1 VGPAQ
6 QATLLYWVA
15 SHAPA
20 PLLLRQF
27 SQTIWHQNHPDDVV
41 LASFSFDHWTSAF
54 EQVACLVGNR
64 RIILYRRPRK
74 EVRTD
79 PKQRNRPTRV

>member
-1 VGPAQ
+1 VGPVQ
-6 QATLLYWVA
+6 QANLLYWIA

-79 PKQRNRPTRV
+79 PKQRNKPTRM